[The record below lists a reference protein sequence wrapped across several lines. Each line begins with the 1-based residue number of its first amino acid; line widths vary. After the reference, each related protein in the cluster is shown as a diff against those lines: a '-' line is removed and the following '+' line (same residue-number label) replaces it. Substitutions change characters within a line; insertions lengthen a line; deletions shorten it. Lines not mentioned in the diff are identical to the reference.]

1 MQVSWG
7 AAPGNLGT
15 LLQEW
20 PYKADCLKGLGHFVF
35 TSFSTES
42 ETLTLVGFEL
52 VTQVPPLKCVV
63 LKCKSSVV
71 DKIEKT

>member
-42 ETLTLVGFEL
+42 ESFLTLLGFEL
-52 VTQVPPLKCVV
+52 ATQVRPFR
-63 LKCKSSVV
+63 
-71 DKIEKT
+71 